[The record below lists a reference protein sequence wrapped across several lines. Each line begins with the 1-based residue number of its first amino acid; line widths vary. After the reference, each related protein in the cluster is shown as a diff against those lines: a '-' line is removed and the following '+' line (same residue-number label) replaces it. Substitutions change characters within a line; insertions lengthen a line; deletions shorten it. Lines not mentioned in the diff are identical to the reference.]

1 MHLAL
6 QQQQLLGTNQLPFT
20 VAPFH
25 RQTEDLQ
32 AAMAMAAR
40 GGWTD
45 AESLSHLITAPQ
57 PHQGIEGLQHV

>member
-6 QQQQLLGTNQLPFT
+6 QQQQLLGPNQLPLP

-25 RQTEDLQ
+25 RQTKDLQ
-32 AAMAMAAR
+32 AAMAMATR

-45 AESLSHLITAPQ
+45 PETLGHLITAPQ

>member
-1 MHLAL
+1 MHPAL
-6 QQQQLLGTNQLPFT
+6 QQQQLLGTKQLPFA

-25 RQTEDLQ
+25 RQTKDLQ
-32 AAMAMAAR
+32 AAMAMATR

-45 AESLSHLITAPQ
+45 AETLGHLITAPQ